1 MIRYITLP
9 EPSPQPHGVTGAAGC
24 TRSVVVPSDC
34 ETPIVTR
41 EEYDALLAR
50 VAALEALLAANTAN
64 IANAPANIA
73 NTSANAVSTTA
84 NAANATANAANTDR
98 KAYMR
103 DLMRRRRAAA
113 SAAHV

>member
-9 EPSPQPHGVTGAAGC
+9 EPPPRRDVR

-64 IANAPANIA
+64 TPANIA

-84 NAANATANAANTDR
+84 NAVSTDR

-113 SAAHV
+113 HV